1 MSGAPG
7 SGKSTLAEPLAA
19 ELGYALLGKDIIKE
33 TLHAVLGPPDLDRAR
48 SRELGAAS
56 MELLW
61 ALAARSPQVL
71 IEANFRPYSD
81 YERDRLT
88 ALGGVQVEVHCTC
101 AAELAVARYN
111 ARPRHLV
118 HVQTNITP
126 DYLAEFDR
134 PVGIGAL
141 VTVDTTAPV
150 DVPAIAAQIRSLLL
164 SPGPIAGGLR
174 ISRSAFRA
182 PPFAL
187 RASCCY
193 LAETAGTGARIHRM
207 GAGGPDGPDAGDGV
221 GGFGGLHWDQAP
233 QADASGFPGGRRGA
247 RILAV
252 ADAAAIA
259 VPAARLI
266 AAPWNLVKPHGGA
279 VWAGTPRPGFVTL
292 IAAIVVMRARRPS
305 RTGRRFSSDPGRRR
319 SISGDLRLSFGPLDR
334 RVTGAVGALC
344 VIGFLSFVT
353 GIIFTFHGGPAG
365 SGGGCA
371 YRLQGHGIYTCVSKT
386 AYDLAGAAQQRM
398 VAGICLFF
406 YAIHFY
412 AALASGTALA
422 GPD

>member
-33 TLHAVLGPPDLDRAR
+33 TLHSVLGPPDLDRAR

-71 IEANFRPYSD
+71 IEANFRPYSE
-81 YERDRLT
+81 YERNRLS
-88 ALGGVQVEVHCTC
+88 ALGGVLVEVHCAC
-101 AAELAVARYN
+101 PPELAVARYN

-150 DVPAIAAQIRSLLL
+150 DVPAVAVQVRSLLL

-193 LAETAGTGARIHRM
+193 LAETAGTVR
-207 GAGGPDGPDAGDGV
+207 
-221 GGFGGLHWDQAP
+221 GFIAWAVV
-233 QADASGFPGGRRGA
+233 GRRG
-247 RILAV
+247 R
-252 ADAAAIA
+252 
-259 VPAARLI
+259 
-266 AAPWNLVKPHGGA
+266 
-279 VWAGTPRPGFVTL
+279 
-292 IAAIVVMRARRPS
+292 MRATASVVLADCTGTRRRRP
-305 RTGRRFSSDPGRRR
+305 TPPG
-319 SISGDLRLSFGPLDR
+319 SPE
-334 RVTGAVGALC
+334 
-344 VIGFLSFVT
+344 
-353 GIIFTFHGGPAG
+353 
-365 SGGGCA
+365 
-371 YRLQGHGIYTCVSKT
+371 
-386 AYDLAGAAQQRM
+386 AGAGRESWR
-398 VAGICLFF
+398 LRTRPPSR
-406 YAIHFY
+406 
-412 AALASGTALA
+412 LR
-422 GPD
+422 